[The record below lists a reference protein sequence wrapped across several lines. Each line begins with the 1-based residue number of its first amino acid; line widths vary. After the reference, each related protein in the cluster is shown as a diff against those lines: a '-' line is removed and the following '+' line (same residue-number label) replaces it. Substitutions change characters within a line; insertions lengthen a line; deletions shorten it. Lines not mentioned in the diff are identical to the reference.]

1 MQYVKEKKTNA
12 QLVFLYKLAQYHI
25 NYKTVI
31 SENIKII
38 IIKIAAFDVCLK
50 HKIMAMFTTF
60 AFKS

>member
-38 IIKIAAFDVCLK
+38 IIKIAAFDVCRK
-50 HKIMAMFTTF
+50 HKIM
-60 AFKS
+60 

>member
-50 HKIMAMFTTF
+50 HKIM
-60 AFKS
+60 